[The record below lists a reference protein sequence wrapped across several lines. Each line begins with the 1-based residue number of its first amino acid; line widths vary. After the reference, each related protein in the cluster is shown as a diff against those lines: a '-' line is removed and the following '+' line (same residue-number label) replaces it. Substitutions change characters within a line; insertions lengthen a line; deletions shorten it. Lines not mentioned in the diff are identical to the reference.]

1 MTFAIPLTNKLQ
13 SLTKSC
19 HLYSSLITCNFCRRE
34 CSLVPVLK
42 EIKKIIGLPP
52 YDLWEHLLPVSE
64 CYRTMFSIDCDLYLQ
79 CSSGFPTTFFLHK
92 KYDPEKKFVYFLLDH
107 VWAQQHDADIGL
119 AWNELC
125 YFEWLQ
131 WSFMFRCSDLRWY
144 MYLTHNES
152 KSRRQRKWWLSVRL
166 WSPLPFSLQHLS
178 LGKHSVYQGVILI
191 SSHCVRNISKER
203 MFTIKRWLW

>member
-1 MTFAIPLTNKLQ
+1 MCGNIYYRFQNVTEPCSA
-13 SLTKSC
+13 
-19 HLYSSLITCNFCRRE
+19 LIVTCTCNAAQA
-34 CSLVPVLK
+34 SQP
-42 EIKKIIGLPP
+42 
-52 YDLWEHLLPVSE
+52 H
-64 CYRTMFSIDCDLYLQ
+64 FSC
-79 CSSGFPTTFFLHK
+79 TK

-125 YFEWLQ
+125 YFECLQ
-131 WSFMFRCSDLRWY
+131 WSFMFSCSDLGWY

-152 KSRRQRKWWLSVRL
+152 KSRRQWQWWLSVRL

-178 LGKHSVYQGVILI
+178 LGGHGVDQGVILI